1 MKSKN
6 LLDIVFEN
14 DQFLAV
20 NKPAGLLTI
29 PDRHDEHIPSLYQL
43 LQKKYE
49 KIFIVHRLDR
59 ETSGLLLFAKD
70 EVTHKYL
77 NQVFEL
83 RKVEKFY
90 LGLVTGSPGN
100 ASGIMEYPI
109 SEHPTIKGMMVI
121 DRKGKPSQTEYQ
133 VIEDYGIYSLVKFQ
147 LHSGRTHQI
156 RVHSKQLGHP
166 LACDEVYGNGKPILL
181 SSFKKKFK
189 LSASEEE
196 ERPMLNRIALHSYE
210 LIFKGPDGKDYDIKA
225 DLPKD
230 MQALLNQLKKNRR

>member
-14 DQFLAV
+14 DHFLAV

-29 PDRHDEHIPSLYQL
+29 PDRHDEDIPSLYQML
-43 LQKKYE
+43 LKKYE

-70 EVTHKYL
+70 EATHKYL
-77 NQVFEL
+77 NQLFEQ

-90 LGLVTGSPGN
+90 LGIVTGSPAN
-100 ASGIMEYPI
+100 ASGKMDYPI
-109 SEHPTIKGMMVI
+109 SEHPTVKGMMII
-121 DRKGKPSQTEYQ
+121 DRKGKPSETDYQ
-133 VIEDYGIYSLVKFQ
+133 VIDDYGIYSLLKFQ

-156 RVHSKQLGHP
+156 RVHCRQLGHP
-166 LACDEVYGNGKPILL
+166 LACDEVYGNGKPVLL

-189 LSASEEE
+189 LALNEEA
-196 ERPMLNRIALHSYE
+196 ERPMLSRIALHSYE
-210 LIFKGPDGKDYDIKA
+210 LIFKGPDGKQYDITA
-225 DLPKD
+225 DMPKD